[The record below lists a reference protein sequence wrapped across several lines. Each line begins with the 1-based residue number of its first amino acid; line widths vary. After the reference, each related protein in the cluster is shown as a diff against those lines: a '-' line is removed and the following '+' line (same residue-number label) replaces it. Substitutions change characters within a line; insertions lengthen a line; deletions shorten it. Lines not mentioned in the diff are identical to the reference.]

1 MYFYP
6 NSVILLLLL
15 LEKKLEL
22 MHRKGIVFMIALALT
37 DVKECMGKLLLSE
50 TFDPFYFIEGEIVT
64 FSTFTMD
71 GYLKKDFF
79 DEENAPEREYALWKD
94 MREFCFSI
102 IKGKRTPLSFK
113 FVLGLS
119 DSNIEKLLLQ
129 QELDCKPQDVRGLY
143 INLKYDGQN
152 LQCVTGTAMNLFTMD
167 KSLEQAW
174 DKMIQKFFAQ
184 KEIKYEVL

>member
-1 MYFYP
+1 
-6 NSVILLLLL
+6 
-15 LEKKLEL
+15 
-22 MHRKGIVFMIALALT
+22 MIALALT

-50 TFDPFYFIEGEIVT
+50 TFDPFYFIEGEITT
-64 FSTFTMD
+64 FNTFTLD
-71 GYLKKDFF
+71 GYLKKDFY
-79 DEENAPEREYALWKD
+79 DADDAPEREYALWKD
-94 MREFCFSI
+94 VRKFCFSI

-119 DSNIEKLLLQ
+119 DSNIEKLLIQ
-129 QELDCKPQDVRGLY
+129 QELDFKPQDVRGLY
-143 INLKYDGQN
+143 INLKFDGQN

-174 DKMIQKFFAQ
+174 DKMVQKFFAQ

>member
-1 MYFYP
+1 M
-6 NSVILLLLL
+6 I
-15 LEKKLEL
+15 EL
-22 MHRKGIVFMIALALT
+22 SLT

-79 DEENAPEREYALWKD
+79 DAENAPEREYTLWKD
-94 MREFCFSI
+94 VREFCFSI

-129 QELDCKPQDVRGLY
+129 QELDFKPQDVRGLY
-143 INLKYDGQN
+143 INLKFDGQN
-152 LQCVTGTAMNLFTMD
+152 LQCITGTAMNLFTMD

-174 DKMIQKFFAQ
+174 DKMVQKFFTQ

>member
-1 MYFYP
+1 
-6 NSVILLLLL
+6 
-15 LEKKLEL
+15 
-22 MHRKGIVFMIALALT
+22 MIALALT

-79 DEENAPEREYALWKD
+79 DAENDPEREYALWKD
-94 MREFCFSI
+94 VREFCFSI

-129 QELDCKPQDVRGLY
+129 QELDFKPQDVRGLY

-152 LQCVTGTAMNLFTMD
+152 LQCVTGTAMNLFSMD

-174 DKMIQKFFAQ
+174 DKMVQKFFTQ

>member
-1 MYFYP
+1 
-6 NSVILLLLL
+6 
-15 LEKKLEL
+15 
-22 MHRKGIVFMIALALT
+22 MIALALT

-50 TFDPFYFIEGEIVT
+50 TFDPFYFIEGEITT
-64 FSTFTMD
+64 FNTFTLD
-71 GYLKKDFF
+71 GYLKKEFYDA
-79 DEENAPEREYALWKD
+79 DDAPEREYALWKD
-94 MREFCFSI
+94 VRELCFSI

-129 QELDCKPQDVRGLY
+129 QELDFKPQDVRGLY
-143 INLKYDGQN
+143 INLKFDGQN

-174 DKMIQKFFAQ
+174 DKMVQKFFAQ

>member
-1 MYFYP
+1 
-6 NSVILLLLL
+6 
-15 LEKKLEL
+15 
-22 MHRKGIVFMIALALT
+22 MIALALT

-79 DEENAPEREYALWKD
+79 DAENAPEREYALWKD
-94 MREFCFSI
+94 VREFCFSI
-102 IKGKRTPLSFK
+102 IKGKRTPLGFK

-129 QELDCKPQDVRGLY
+129 QELDFKPQDVRGLY

-152 LQCVTGTAMNLFTMD
+152 LQCVTGTAMNLFSMD

-174 DKMIQKFFAQ
+174 DKMVQKFFTQ

>member
-1 MYFYP
+1 
-6 NSVILLLLL
+6 
-15 LEKKLEL
+15 
-22 MHRKGIVFMIALALT
+22 MIALALT

-79 DEENAPEREYALWKD
+79 DAENAPEREYALWKD
-94 MREFCFSI
+94 VREFCFSI

-129 QELDCKPQDVRGLY
+129 QELDFKPQDVRGLY
-143 INLKYDGQN
+143 INLKFDGQN
-152 LQCVTGTAMNLFTMD
+152 LQCITGTAMNLFTMD

-174 DKMIQKFFAQ
+174 DKMVQKFFTQ

>member
-1 MYFYP
+1 
-6 NSVILLLLL
+6 
-15 LEKKLEL
+15 
-22 MHRKGIVFMIALALT
+22 MIALALT

-50 TFDPFYFIEGEIVT
+50 TFDPFYFIEGEITT
-64 FSTFTMD
+64 FNTFTMD

-79 DEENAPEREYALWKD
+79 DTESVPEREYTLWKD

-113 FVLGLS
+113 LVLGLS

-129 QELDCKPQDVRGLY
+129 QELDFKPQDVRGLY
-143 INLKYDGQN
+143 INLKFDGQN
-152 LQCVTGTAMNLFTMD
+152 LQCITGTAMNLFTMD

-174 DKMIQKFFAQ
+174 DKMVQKFFTQ

>member
-1 MYFYP
+1 
-6 NSVILLLLL
+6 
-15 LEKKLEL
+15 
-22 MHRKGIVFMIALALT
+22 MIALALT

-64 FSTFTMD
+64 FSTFTID
-71 GYLKKDFF
+71 GYLKKDFY
-79 DEENAPEREYALWKD
+79 DAENAPEREYALWKD
-94 MREFCFSI
+94 VREFCFSI

-129 QELDCKPQDVRGLY
+129 QDLDFKPQDVRGLY

-167 KSLEQAW
+167 KSLDQAW
-174 DKMIQKFFAQ
+174 DKMIQKFFTQ

>member
-1 MYFYP
+1 
-6 NSVILLLLL
+6 
-15 LEKKLEL
+15 
-22 MHRKGIVFMIALALT
+22 MIALALT

-71 GYLKKDFF
+71 GYLKKVFF
-79 DEENAPEREYALWKD
+79 DAENAPEREYALWKD
-94 MREFCFSI
+94 VREFCFSI

-129 QELDCKPQDVRGLY
+129 QELDFKPQDVRGLY

-152 LQCVTGTAMNLFTMD
+152 LQCVTGTAMNLFSMD

-174 DKMIQKFFAQ
+174 DKMVQKFFTQ

>member
-1 MYFYP
+1 
-6 NSVILLLLL
+6 
-15 LEKKLEL
+15 
-22 MHRKGIVFMIALALT
+22 MIALALT

-64 FSTFTMD
+64 FSTFTID

-79 DEENAPEREYALWKD
+79 DEESAPEREYALWKD

-119 DSNIEKLLLQ
+119 DTNIEKLLLQ
-129 QELDCKPQDVRGLY
+129 QELDFKPQDVRGLY

-174 DKMIQKFFAQ
+174 DKMIQKFFTQ

>member
-1 MYFYP
+1 
-6 NSVILLLLL
+6 
-15 LEKKLEL
+15 
-22 MHRKGIVFMIALALT
+22 MIALALPQ
-37 DVKECMGKLLLSE
+37 VKECMAKLLLSE

-64 FSTFTMD
+64 FNTFTMD

-79 DEENAPEREYALWKD
+79 EQEEAPEREYALWKD
-94 MREFCFSI
+94 MREFCFSL

-129 QELDCKPQDVRGLY
+129 QGLDFKPQDVQGLY
-143 INLKYDGQN
+143 INLKYDGQK
-152 LQCVTGTAMNLFTMD
+152 LQCITGTAMNLFTMD

-174 DKMIQKFFAQ
+174 DMMVQKFFTQ

>member
-1 MYFYP
+1 
-6 NSVILLLLL
+6 
-15 LEKKLEL
+15 
-22 MHRKGIVFMIALALT
+22 MIALALPE
-37 DVKECMGKLLLSE
+37 VKECMAKLLLSE

-64 FSTFTMD
+64 FNTFTMD

-79 DEENAPEREYALWKD
+79 EQEEAPEREYALWKD
-94 MREFCFSI
+94 VREFCFSL

-129 QELDCKPQDVRGLY
+129 QGLDFKPQDVRGLY
-143 INLKYDGQN
+143 INLKYDGHK
-152 LQCVTGTAMNLFTMD
+152 LQCITGTAMNLFTMD

-174 DKMIQKFFAQ
+174 DKMVQKFFTQ